1 MDFEFSEL
9 QEVIR
14 KQVRELC
21 QKFPA
26 SYWREMDQKK
36 QYPEEFVK
44 ELTKAGWLAALIPEK
59 YGGAGLGMLEAGII
73 LEEINHSGG
82 AATPCH
88 AQMYTMGA
96 ILRHGSDQQKEKY
109 LPKIAKGEIRLQS
122 FGVTEP
128 ESGSDTTKI
137 KTFAQREGDSYVI
150 SGKKV
155 FISRVQH
162 SDMMLLLARTTPT
175 EKVKKK
181 TMGLTLFLVE
191 LRNNIG
197 KTIQVNPIE
206 TMINHETNELVIQN
220 LVVPAENV
228 VGEEGNG
235 FYHILDGM
243 NAERI
248 LVSSECIGDSY
259 WFIGKAVE
267 YAKQRVVFDRKIG
280 ENQGVQFPISDAYLK
295 VKAADLVR
303 YKAAVKFDQNKD
315 CGEEANSAKLLASE
329 ALSRAADVAMTTYGG
344 YGLATSLDI
353 ERKFRESRLYL
364 VAPVTN
370 NLVLSYIG
378 THVLG
383 MPRSF

>member
-1 MDFEFSEL
+1 MDFEFNEL
-9 QEVIR
+9 QDVIR
-14 KQVRELC
+14 KQVRDLC

-26 SYWREMDQKK
+26 SYWREKDQKK
-36 QYPEEFVK
+36 QYAEEFVN

-96 ILRHGSDQQKEKY
+96 ILRHGSEEQKEKY
-109 LPKIAKGEIRLQS
+109 LTKIAKGEIRLQS
-122 FGVTEP
+122 FAVTEP
-128 ESGSDTTKI
+128 EAGSDTTKI
-137 KTFAQREGDSYVI
+137 KTFARRDGDSYVI
-150 SGKKV
+150 NGMKV

-162 SDMMLLLARTTPT
+162 SDMMLLLARTTPADQV
-175 EKVKKK
+175 EKK

-191 LRNNIG
+191 LKDNIG

-206 TMINHETNELVIQN
+206 TMINHETNELVIQD
-220 LVVPAENV
+220 LIVPAENV
-228 VGEEGNG
+228 VGEVGKG

-248 LVSSECIGDSY
+248 LVSSECIGDSN
-259 WFIGKAVE
+259 WFIEKAVE

-280 ENQGVQFPISDAYLK
+280 ENQGVQFPIADAYLK
-295 VKAADLVR
+295 VKAADLMR
-303 YKAAVKFDQNKD
+303 YKAAARFDQKKD

-344 YGLATSLDI
+344 YGLATEVDL